1 MTDYTQM
8 TDQEFE
14 TAILESQEIQAEMS
28 RRDWVRNAPL
38 TLAWLLKDAEERGLT
53 RVEMALK
60 GMNTLRSEMGVG
72 GPEGDIPVID
82 DAMAA
87 EIITALQA
95 RIDAV

>member
-8 TDQEFE
+8 PDQEFE
-14 TAILESQEIQAEMS
+14 AAIQEAQAIETERL
-28 RRDWVRNAPL
+28 RRDWVRNAPI
-38 TLAWLLKDAEERGLT
+38 TVAWLLKDAEERGLT
-53 RVEMALK
+53 RVEMALR

-87 EIITALQA
+87 EIITGLQA